1 MKDGEKIS
9 DQLNAERTR
18 PDPQA
23 QAAGDFV
30 APGSSPIPELL
41 RESNEFYR
49 SLFTSMLNGYAY
61 CKMLFEDGRPC
72 DFIYLD
78 VNPAFETLTGLRNV
92 IGKKVSEVIPGMQ
105 ESNPEVFDIYGRVA
119 TTGWPDRFEIFLSI
133 LGIWLDV
140 SVFCPAENYFVALFE
155 NITHRKLAEEKLRE
169 SEERF
174 RMAFYISPD
183 AININRLEDGLFVDI
198 NEGFAKLTG
207 YTRDDVIGRTSL
219 DVALWCNREDRE
231 TLLRGLKEQG
241 YYENLE
247 ADFRRKDGSVG
258 RGLMSARVI
267 HLQGV
272 PHILSITRDITE
284 RKRAEEERRVLEA
297 RLQRAEKMEAIGTL
311 AGGIAHDFNNILM
324 AMIGFTELVRIEE
337 DREARNESLAQVM
350 VACNRA
356 KDLVNQILTFSRM
369 QETEK
374 QPIQL
379 NPLIKEG
386 VKLLRSSIPST
397 IEIREAIE
405 TRPTVVIANPTQIHQ
420 VLMNLCANSAHAMRL
435 GGGILQISLQQDEIG
450 RGPAP
455 ATHGLAPG
463 RYAKLAVSDTGQ
475 GIDEAH
481 LDRIFDPFYTT
492 KPQGEGTGL
501 GLSVVYGIVKSCGG
515 AVEAAS
521 KPGRGTTVTVYLPLA
536 ASAGPVA
543 ARVEPETPG
552 GHERLLFV
560 DDEAMLVDLTG
571 RILRSL
577 GYQVTTRT
585 SSVEALELFRARQED
600 FDLVITDMTMPNMTG
615 ADLAREILAIR
626 PGMPVILC
634 TGYSEIMSAEQA
646 REIGIR
652 GYVMKPMTRRDLGLA
667 IREALE
673 GEVAK

>member
-1 MKDGEKIS
+1 MKDKDKI
-9 DQLNAERTR
+9 AERTG
-18 PDPQA
+18 PDPRA
-23 QAAGDFV
+23 EAAGGFV
-30 APGSSPIPELL
+30 LPGTAHIPDVL
-41 RESNEFYR
+41 RESDEFYR

-61 CKMLFEDGRPC
+61 CKMLFEDGRPY

-78 VNPAFETLTGLRNV
+78 VNPAFEELTGLKNV
-92 IGKKVSEVIPGMQ
+92 IGKKVSEVIPGFP
-105 ESNPEVFDIYGRVA
+105 ESHPEVIAIYGRVA
-119 TTGWPDRFEIFLSI
+119 LTGKPERFEVFLPP
-133 LGIWLDV
+133 LGFWLDIAA
-140 SVFCPAENYFVALFE
+140 FCPAENHFVALFE
-155 NITHRKLAEEKLRE
+155 NISQRKQAEVKLLE

-174 RMAFYISPD
+174 RLSFYISPD

-198 NEGFAKLTG
+198 NEGFTKLSG
-207 YTRDDVIGRTSL
+207 FTRDDVIGRTSL
-219 DVALWCNREDRE
+219 EIGLWIRREDRE
-231 TLLRGLKEQG
+231 TLLRGLKAQG

-284 RKRAEEERRVLEA
+284 RKRAEEERRGLEA
-297 RLQRAEKMEAIGTL
+297 RLQRAERMEAIGTL

-324 AMIGFTELVRIEE
+324 AMIGFTELARIEE
-337 DREARNESLAQVM
+337 DRDARNECLAQVT
-350 VACNRA
+350 VACKRA
-356 KDLVNQILTFSRM
+356 KDLVTQILTFSRM
-369 QETEK
+369 QETER

-405 TRPTVVIANPTQIHQ
+405 TRPTVVIADPTQIHQ
-420 VLMNLCANSAHAMRL
+420 VLMNLCANSAHAMRQS
-435 GGGILQISLQQDEIG
+435 GGILQISLQQEEMG
-450 RGPAP
+450 RVPVPAP
-455 ATHGLAPG
+455 HGLAPG
-463 RYAKLAVSDTGQ
+463 WYAKLVVSDTGL

-501 GLSVVYGIVKSCGG
+501 GLSVVYGIVKNCGG

-521 KPGRGTTVTVYLPLA
+521 KPGQGTTVTVYLPLA
-536 ASAGPVA
+536 ASSRET
-543 ARVEPETPG
+543 ARPSEPEIIG
-552 GHERLLFV
+552 GNERILFV

-571 RILRSL
+571 RLLRSL
-577 GYQVTTRT
+577 GYRVTTRT
-585 SSVEALELFRARQED
+585 SSVEALELFRARQGD

-615 ADLAREILAIR
+615 AELAEAILAIR

-634 TGYSEIMSAEQA
+634 TGFSEIMTAEQA
-646 REIGIR
+646 KELGIR
-652 GYVMKPMTRRDLGLA
+652 GYVMKPMNRRDIGRA
-667 IREALE
+667 VREALDA
-673 GEVAK
+673 V